1 MLPVS
6 VQPRGGG
13 RGHGGCGSRRRQHH
27 GPIRLL
33 VSLIIRK
40 VQENQERERLA
51 ATLSDENERESE
63 GQERGVVEA
72 VDEKPMKEREVKA
85 EKDDEDVEALT
96 KSVRSMS
103 L

>member
-1 MLPVS
+1 M
-6 VQPRGGG
+6 
-13 RGHGGCGSRRRQHH
+13 
-27 GPIRLL
+27 IF
-33 VSLIIRK
+33 RK

-51 ATLSDENERESE
+51 AIQGNERESE

-72 VDEKPMKEREVKA
+72 VDEKPLKEREVQA
-85 EKDDEDVEALT
+85 EKNDEDVEVLT